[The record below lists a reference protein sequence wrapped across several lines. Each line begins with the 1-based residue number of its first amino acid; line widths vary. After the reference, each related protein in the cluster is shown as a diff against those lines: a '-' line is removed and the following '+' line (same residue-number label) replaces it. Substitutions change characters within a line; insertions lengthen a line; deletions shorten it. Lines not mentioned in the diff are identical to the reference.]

1 MMMTRSTSI
10 TEKDS
15 VKESKSKDEF
25 KTPMH
30 TRQLTSDNC
39 ATPTSSRNDI
49 ATSTRNLLEASAGKG
64 VYICSICK
72 NSESIRNN
80 IVKNSCKSLIN
91 KLEKAN
97 EGFEASVSKVE
108 SFSSYTR
115 NVPPADDDS
124 GNFLSTSLTKLQT
137 SISNLHEKIQTIE
150 KSISSHQESMDTL
163 NQTFSAFK
171 TNCHNTALSPSPVS
185 KINELF
191 SVDRYHNRIIHGVPK
206 LHVNPTECS
215 SGFKQNLLPDELRAS
230 VTEFLDSY
238 NGYADKGNRI
248 TASFGQPHYQYGT
261 REHKQVVSIPTAL
274 NAVISLVHDQFSI
287 NDDNKINSVIIC
299 KYKGNSSHLPKQSDT
314 DSMLAVAPESQI
326 YTLTFGDSCNV
337 IFNDRYGDNKTE
349 LKVSDNTI
357 YSMSAKS

>member
-1 MMMTRSTSI
+1 MVMTSSRSN

-15 VKESKSKDEF
+15 VKDSNSKDEF

-39 ATPTSSRNDI
+39 ATPTSSLNDI
-49 ATSTRNLLEASAGKG
+49 ATRPRNLLEGSAGKG

-80 IVKNSCKSLIN
+80 VVKTSCESLIN

-97 EGFEASVSKVE
+97 EAFEASVSKVE
-108 SFSSYTR
+108 SFSLYTR
-115 NVPPADDDS
+115 NFPLADDDS
-124 GNFLSTSLTKLQT
+124 GNFLNTSLTSLQT
-137 SISNLHEKIQTIE
+137 SNSNLHEKIQTIE
-150 KSISSHQESMDTL
+150 KAISSHQESMDTL

-171 TNCHNTALSPSPVS
+171 TRSHNTAFSPGPVS

-206 LHVNPTECS
+206 LLTNPTECS

-238 NGYADKGNRI
+238 NVNANKGNRM

-261 REHKQVVSIPTAL
+261 KEHKQVVSIPPAL
-274 NAVISLVHDQFSI
+274 NAVINVVHDQFSI

-299 KYKGNSSHLPKQSDT
+299 KYKGNSSHLATYQNN
-314 DSMLAVAPESQI
+314 LI
-326 YTLTFGDSCNV
+326 LTQC
-337 IFNDRYGDNKTE
+337 
-349 LKVSDNTI
+349 
-357 YSMSAKS
+357 